1 MNKKTNEDEIVTI
14 ASYSD
19 PAAAQLALSVLN
31 DAGIEAFL
39 SGEEANS
46 LIPAALGARLQVR
59 ATDEVAA
66 AALLND
72 VPGQAPLTG
81 DGNDL

>member
-1 MNKKTNEDEIVTI
+1 MTTKVHNDEIVTI

-19 PAAAQLALSVLN
+19 PAAAQLALTVLQ

-39 SGEEANS
+39 SGAEANS
-46 LIPAALGARLQVR
+46 LIPPALGARLQVR
-59 ATDEVAA
+59 ASDGAA
-66 AALLND
+66 ATTLLKD
-72 VPGQAPLTG
+72 TPGYPTLDG

>member
-1 MNKKTNEDEIVTI
+1 MNKKINNDEIVTI

-19 PAAAQLALSVLN
+19 PAAAHLALSVLN
-31 DAGIEAFL
+31 DAGIDAFL

-46 LIPAALGARLQVR
+46 LIPPALGARLQVR
-59 ATDEVAA
+59 AADQASAT
-66 AALLND
+66 ALLND
-72 VPGQAPLTG
+72 VPGQAALTG

>member
-1 MNKKTNEDEIVTI
+1 MQEEIVTI
-14 ASYSD
+14 ANFSD
-19 PAAAQLALSVLN
+19 PASAQVALSVLT

-46 LIPAALGARLQVR
+46 LLPNALGTRLQVR
-59 ATDEVAA
+59 SEDQAA
-66 AALLND
+66 AEALLDNTIEG
-72 VPGQAPLTG
+72 VPLTD

>member
-1 MNKKTNEDEIVTI
+1 MNAEEIVTI
-14 ASYSD
+14 ASYSE
-19 PAAAQLALSVLN
+19 PAEAQLALSILK

-59 ATDEVAA
+59 AEDKAA
-66 AALLND
+66 AEALLVD
-72 VPGQAPLTG
+72 IEGETPLAD